1 MNITIVLAQIWGIG
15 FIVFGL
21 SMLFNKK
28 WITVA
33 VEEMVQNQGVML
45 LAGLVALIMG
55 LVLVALNNIWTS
67 GLPLLITILGWLTL
81 LKGAV
86 ILIFPNFTT
95 SYYRKVNKE
104 NVFFWGGLIILILGI
119 LLFLF

>member
-55 LVLVALNNIWTS
+55 LTLVALNNIWTS

-86 ILIFPNFTT
+86 ILLFPNFTT
-95 SYYRKVNKE
+95 SYYKKMLTERALLL
-104 NVFFWGGLIILILGI
+104 GGIVVTILGI
-119 LLFLF
+119 LLILA

>member
-104 NVFFWGGLIILILGI
+104 NVFFWSGLIILILGI